1 MENVK
6 NFINKY
12 GKWVVI
18 LAVAVLAAI
27 TIKQCDSIN
36 KYKSEKARLENN
48 LLAVNDTLKNYKEGK
63 YNIAEMRAMQLRIDE
78 LADSL
83 KLERGKSPITII
95 KYVASLS
102 DSMSLPVTVLHDTVY
117 IDKAWS
123 DMGFL
128 DASESAEFGN
138 SSRSIY
144 VRIPYKV
151 NCETG
156 MLESNGNADV
166 DLSQNIWVESML
178 YRDKKGYTY
187 IKLKTDYPACT
198 FNNGAGIL
206 VADKSYDYKNRKQF
220 GLGIGLQVG
229 YGAALSRP
237 VKLTPYVG
245 VGVSLNWNPR
255 FLQF

>member
-48 LLAVNDTLKNYKEGK
+48 LLAVNDTLKNHKEGK

-102 DSMSLPVTVLHDTVY
+102 DSISLPVTVLHDTVY

-128 DASESAEFGN
+128 DASEITEFGN
-138 SSRSIY
+138 SNRSIY

-156 MLESNGNADV
+156 ILESNGNADV

>member
-1 MENVK
+1 MESVK
-6 NFINKY
+6 DFINKY
-12 GKWVVI
+12 GKWAVI

-27 TIKQCDSIN
+27 TIKQCDGIN
-36 KYKSEKARLENN
+36 KHKSEKTRLENN

-83 KLERGKSPITII
+83 KLERGKSPITVI

-117 IDKAWS
+117 IDKAWM
-123 DMGFL
+123 DTGFL
-128 DASESAEFGN
+128 AASESAEFGN

-156 MLESNGNADV
+156 MLESDGNADV
-166 DLSQNIWVESML
+166 GLSQNIWVESML
-178 YRDKKGYTY
+178 YRDKKGCTY

-245 VGVSLNWNPR
+245 VGISLGWNPR